1 MRTVSRA
8 VQFLGIAVWV
18 VHLCGST
25 AGAFNMTGQW
35 LGTIACRTFNGTQ
48 RNAPSIGTTMKITHA
63 GQQVAVRIEDGSGV
77 RTYNGQGI
85 DNAGQPLR
93 MRVVLIECR
102 SSTNLNNYSE
112 VVHLNGSSGGRLRGT
127 SILRSQLG
135 DIGTCRWSF
144 QRVSASNPIVAG
156 CP

>member
-8 VQFLGIAVWV
+8 GQYLAVTIWL
-18 VHLCGST
+18 VHLCSG
-25 AGAFNMTGQW
+25 AAAAFNMTGQW

-48 RNAPSIGTTMKITHA
+48 RNSPSIGSTMKITQTGA
-63 GQQVAVRIEDGSGV
+63 QVAVRIEDGSGV
-77 RTYNGQGI
+77 RTYNGEGI

-102 SSTNLNNYSE
+102 SSTSLNNYSE

-144 QRVSASNPIVAG
+144 QRVSAINPTVAG